1 MATRETITRRSR
13 GTRLSSESK
22 NNGTS
27 AAIASTKSAEKQE
40 SSNADSSSKPAGR
53 NGQLRRREKE
63 SKLEFSMR
71 TLQRR
76 WMLHIRQNPW
86 VTGTI
91 LVGLL
96 VALSFRTTKMTAQ
109 LPLVAMQLST
119 SFDIVFNVHATSS
132 TELYEPEEFDS
143 YDEDEASYSDY
154 GDLKINFFEEN
165 GAVRTIIQDFSLSE
179 TDWRDNSLEPDDDVD
194 A

>member
-1 MATRETITRRSR
+1 
-13 GTRLSSESK
+13 
-22 NNGTS
+22 
-27 AAIASTKSAEKQE
+27 
-40 SSNADSSSKPAGR
+40 
-53 NGQLRRREKE
+53 
-63 SKLEFSMR
+63 
-71 TLQRR
+71 
-76 WMLHIRQNPW
+76 MLHIRQNPW